1 MSFINTLSKRNQK
14 EFLKN
19 HTEDF
24 DYKKSYFFH
33 GIAGSGKTSKSL
45 FFVKKWLKL
54 LKIPAELETE
64 NVKFVRF
71 SDLVELSKST
81 FKEGYEG
88 ANSRGE
94 IKEITKCRFL
104 VLDDLGTEKNTEYV
118 DKIIYDLINYR
129 FEEELQT
136 VFTSNYSLEN
146 ITKNYHDRIASRIT
160 EICGKSGIIKFKD
173 FDYRQ
178 YSEGFTHEQEN
189 TQNNSKSQSETK
201 FEPKEKALE
210 TRTPKEIML
219 ESIKKTN
226 PNLAKQI
233 ENGSQNTFFK
243 IAQKLT
249 N

>member
-54 LKIPAELETE
+54 SKIPAELETE

-81 FKEGYEG
+81 FKDGYEG
-88 ANSRGE
+88 ANSREE
-94 IKEITKCRFL
+94 IREITRCCFL

-173 FDYRQ
+173 VDYRQ
-178 YSEGFTHEQEN
+178 TAEGFTHQE
-189 TQNNSKSQSETK
+189 KIEIEEK
-201 FEPKEKALE
+201 FEAKNPTFTLQGKSE
-210 TRTPKEIML
+210 KEI
-219 ESIKKTN
+219 ENYKKG
-226 PNLAKQI
+226 KM
-233 ENGSQNTFFK
+233 FFTQSNNFLKK
-243 IAQKLT
+243 I
-249 N
+249 